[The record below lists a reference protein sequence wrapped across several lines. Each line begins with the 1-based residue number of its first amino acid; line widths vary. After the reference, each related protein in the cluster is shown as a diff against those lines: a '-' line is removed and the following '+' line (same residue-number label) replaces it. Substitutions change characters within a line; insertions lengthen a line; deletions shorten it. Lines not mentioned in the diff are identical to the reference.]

1 MWVFLS
7 STMVEGAFTI
17 IIEETL
23 VTEKSKVPETPRE
36 LNKRVLFTPH
46 SIALIT
52 MWLLTTISLVV
63 MLFSGVRNTGQFHVE
78 RYILQVTYVL
88 ALFWYLI
95 RTGPSVRQL
104 PDLSPLLL
112 PKLRIGKLIPVI
124 VIALLLVGEFVGER
138 NVKLLLIPATIWILI
153 VWRREIGLPPIL
165 LGLAVATIAFLGG
178 LPFYQNQSVGKVDF
192 IGLLVFV
199 MPMFVAGGLLSKRT
213 GLGGSQLYA
222 GRYRKAVVSF
232 LWGCLLFIP
241 LGLTNA
247 AAGSPGPWMTWVT
260 RWWIPLSQPLF
271 SGIVEET
278 WFRLFLVTLCYF
290 LLRPAFNRFPAVAVV
305 LSVLFSGIVHGLGH
319 SGNLMDNFLI
329 TGLLYCLPMAVIYA
343 RRDWEHAV
351 GAHYMINMI
360 PTLMVF
366 LEA

>member
-1 MWVFLS
+1 M
-7 STMVEGAFTI
+7 T
-17 IIEETL
+17 EESEAP
-23 VTEKSKVPETPRE
+23 VTPPE

-52 MWLLTTISLVV
+52 MWLLTTVSLVV
-63 MLFSGVRNTGQFHVE
+63 MLSNGVRNTGQFRVE
-78 RYILQVTYVL
+78 RYILQVAYVL

-95 RTGPSVRQL
+95 RTGPPVKQL
-104 PDLSPLLL
+104 PDLSPVFL

-124 VIALLLVGEFVGER
+124 VIALLLVTEFSGQGIVS
-138 NVKLLLIPATIWILI
+138 LLLMPATIWILI
-153 VWRREIGLPPIL
+153 VWRREIGLPTIL
-165 LGLAVATIAFLGG
+165 LGLAVATVAFLGG
-178 LPFYQNQSVGKVDF
+178 LPFYQNQSIGKVDF
-192 IGLLVFV
+192 IALLVFV

-213 GLGGSQLYA
+213 GLRGSQLYA

-271 SGIVEET
+271 SGIVEEA
-278 WFRLFLVTLCYF
+278 WFRLFLVSLCYF
-290 LLRPAFNRFPAVAVV
+290 LLRPAFSKRPAIAVV
-305 LSVLFSGIVHGLGH
+305 CAVLFSAITFGLGH
-319 SGNLMDNFLI
+319 GGTLLENLLI
-329 TGLLYCLPMAVIYA
+329 TGLLYGLPMAVIFA
-343 RRDWEHAV
+343 RQDWEHAV

>member
-1 MWVFLS
+1 MLMTEES
-7 STMVEGAFTI
+7 EGP
-17 IIEETL
+17 
-23 VTEKSKVPETPRE
+23 VNPPES
-36 LNKRVLFTPH
+36 NKRVLFTPH

-52 MWLLTTISLVV
+52 IWLLTTVSLVI
-63 MLFSGVRNTGQFHVE
+63 MLFSGVRNTDQFRVE
-78 RYILQVTYVL
+78 RHILQAAYVL

-95 RTGPSVRQL
+95 RTGPSVKQL

-124 VIALLLVGEFVGER
+124 VLALLLVARFYDQGILMP
-138 NVKLLLIPATIWILI
+138 LLMLSTIWILI
-153 VWRREIGLPPIL
+153 VWRREIRLPTIL
-165 LGLAVATIAFLGG
+165 HGLALTTIAFLGG
-178 LPFYQNQSVGKVDF
+178 LPFYQNQAIGKVEY
-192 IGLLVFV
+192 IVLLVFV
-199 MPMFVAGGLLSKRT
+199 TPMFVAGDLLCKRT
-213 GLGGSQLYA
+213 GLRGSQLYV

-241 LGLTNA
+241 LGLSNA
-247 AAGSPGPWMTWVT
+247 AAGSPDLRMTWVT
-260 RWWIPLSQPLF
+260 RWWIPLTLPWF
-271 SGIVEET
+271 SAIVEEA

-290 LLRPAFNRFPAVAVV
+290 LLRPAFSKRPAIA
-305 LSVLFSGIVHGLGH
+305 LGCAVLFSAITFGLGH
-319 SGNLMDNFLI
+319 GGTLLENLLI
-329 TGLLYCLPMAVIYA
+329 TGLLYGLSMAVIFA

>member
-1 MWVFLS
+1 
-7 STMVEGAFTI
+7 
-17 IIEETL
+17 
-23 VTEKSKVPETPRE
+23 
-36 LNKRVLFTPH
+36 
-46 SIALIT
+46 
-52 MWLLTTISLVV
+52 MWLLTTVSLVV
-63 MLFSGVRNTGQFHVE
+63 MLSNGVRNTGQFRVE
-78 RYILQVTYVL
+78 RYILQVAYVL

-95 RTGPSVRQL
+95 RTGPPVKQL
-104 PDLSPLLL
+104 PDLSPVFL

-124 VIALLLVGEFVGER
+124 VIALLLVTEFSGQGIVS
-138 NVKLLLIPATIWILI
+138 LLLMPATIWILI
-153 VWRREIGLPPIL
+153 VWRREIGLPTIL
-165 LGLAVATIAFLGG
+165 LGLAVATVAFLGG
-178 LPFYQNQSVGKVDF
+178 LPFYQNQSIGKVDF
-192 IGLLVFV
+192 IALLVFV

-213 GLGGSQLYA
+213 GLRGSQLYA

-271 SGIVEET
+271 SGIVEEA
-278 WFRLFLVTLCYF
+278 WFRLFLVSLCYF
-290 LLRPAFNRFPAVAVV
+290 LLRPAFSKRPAIAVV
-305 LSVLFSGIVHGLGH
+305 CAVLFSAITFGLGH
-319 SGNLMDNFLI
+319 GGTLLENLLI
-329 TGLLYCLPMAVIYA
+329 TGLLYGLPMAVIFA
-343 RRDWEHAV
+343 RQDWEHAV